1 MLWFFFFFFAEH
13 KNLLHYLEL
22 ILLEVKVLEIPLF
35 LTTHIS
41 RYFWRSHGSLQ
52 VNNVICLS
60 LYQRNVL
67 EICWSKGLIGA
78 VLVLLAA
85 CWKRNFDKWYNW
97 NRGSKIVIWKA
108 RRELQYLCLFKW
120 KMLLSLSKNS
130 GHLPYQFCC
139 LWYILYVSAYS
150 ISSASVCSCSYQF
163 LCFSNFIRWF
173 YSDADGMSSMIGL
186 PSDRA
191 LVEDDECLRLFI
203 FKNLL
208 NLPLLM
214 HHDIFFSLF
223 LSPLIGVERKIL
235 KHAQFHINHLIGS
248 HLRCPFNY

>member
-1 MLWFFFFFFAEH
+1 MLCFFFFFWAEH

-22 ILLEVKVLEIPLF
+22 ILLEVKVLEIQLF

-67 EICWSKGLIGA
+67 EICWLKGLIGA
-78 VLVLLAA
+78 VLVLLAT

-108 RRELQYLCLFKW
+108 RRELQYICLFKW

-130 GHLPYQFCC
+130 GLLPFQFCC
-139 LWYILYVSAYS
+139 LIY
-150 ISSASVCSCSYQF
+150 SVCICLQYFKCISLLICSYQF
-163 LCFSNFIRWF
+163 LCFSNFIGWF
-173 YSDADGMSSMIGL
+173 YSLMQMVCQVWSGFLQTMHL
-186 PSDRA
+186 
-191 LVEDDECLRLFI
+191 LRMM
-203 FKNLL
+203 N
-208 NLPLLM
+208 
-214 HHDIFFSLF
+214 
-223 LSPLIGVERKIL
+223 
-235 KHAQFHINHLIGS
+235 A
-248 HLRCPFNY
+248 